1 MKILFLTNAYPD
13 FDSSYRGNFIKKMAI
28 LLRGEGYEICV
39 VTPKIY
45 DGSHYFEEQNDI
57 KVYRFPFFA
66 GNKLLIE
73 YERIPY
79 LRMIMYYLSG
89 FFITIYVFFKHKSN
103 LIHVHWVIPT
113 GLIGVLAGALMN
125 RPLIVTI
132 HGTDLRMA
140 MARPFLLKIFLYICK
155 RARHIICVSEVQKT
169 EIEQLGIKEE
179 TISVFPMCIDE
190 NFLEVGKDR
199 KRSLDSGPLTVL
211 SNRNL
216 LPIYN
221 VSLLIRAIPMVLKE
235 EPNIRFFI
243 AGDGPEREN
252 LENEVKR
259 LNVNTSVQFLGLVP
273 HREMPNLLTQADIYV
288 STSLYD
294 GTSVSL
300 LEAMACGTFPI
311 VTDIPSNQEWISDGE
326 NGFLIPIGDEAAFA
340 RKIVEATKNDKLL
353 LEASLRNHKLIEEK
367 ALWGNN
373 VKKLDE
379 IYEKSLQRGKDGSS
393 FC

>member
-1 MKILFLTNAYPD
+1 MKKKSILFLTNAYPD
-13 FDSSYRGNFIKKMAI
+13 FDSSYRGHFIKEMATR
-28 LLRGEGYEICV
+28 LERNGYRISV

-45 DGSHYFEEQNDI
+45 RASRYFEEQNDI

-73 YERIPY
+73 YEGIPY

-113 GLIGVLAGALMN
+113 GLIGVLAGALL
-125 RPLIVTI
+125 RKPLIVTI
-132 HGTDLRMA
+132 HGSDFRMA
-140 MARPFLLKIFLYICK
+140 MDRPFLLKVFLYICK

-216 LPIYN
+216 LRIYN
-221 VSLLIRAIPMVLKE
+221 VSLLIRTIPIVLKE
-235 EPNIRFFI
+235 EPKTRFLI
-243 AGDGPEREN
+243 AGDGPERDH
-252 LENEVKR
+252 LEKEATK
-259 LNVNTSVQFLGLVP
+259 LNVNSAVQFLGRVP
-273 HREMPNLLTQADIYV
+273 HEEMPNLLTQADIYV

-300 LEAMACGTFPI
+300 LEAMACGAFPV
-311 VTDIPSNQEWISDGE
+311 VTDILPNREWILDGE
-326 NGFLIPIGDEAAFA
+326 NGFLIPTESETILGK
-340 RKIVEATKNDKLL
+340 KIVEAIRNDRLLSETSVKNRKI
-353 LEASLRNHKLIEEK
+353 IEEK
-367 ALWGNN
+367 AHWEKNIG
-373 VKKLDE
+373 KIAK
-379 IYEKSLQRGKDGSS
+379 IYEGSLR
-393 FC
+393 FT